1 MSDPLGLIGNTG
13 GVQPPMPGLKP
24 GAAGDAQ
31 GPGFKDLLMKN
42 IEEVNRLQ
50 QDAAKAVEDLQTG
63 KRDDLANVMIAKQKS
78 DMAFKMLL
86 QVRNKMVDAYEEVK
100 QLRV

>member
-1 MSDPLGLIGNTG
+1 MPDPLGLIGQSG
-13 GVQPPMPGLKP
+13 GIQATQIVRPRG
-24 GAAGDAQ
+24 GGEAQ
-31 GPGFKDLLMKN
+31 GPAFKEVLLQN
-42 IEEVNRLQ
+42 IEQVNKLQ

-63 KRDDLANVMIAKQKS
+63 KRDDLANVMIAKQKA

-86 QVRNKMVDAYEEVK
+86 QVRNKMVDAYDEIK